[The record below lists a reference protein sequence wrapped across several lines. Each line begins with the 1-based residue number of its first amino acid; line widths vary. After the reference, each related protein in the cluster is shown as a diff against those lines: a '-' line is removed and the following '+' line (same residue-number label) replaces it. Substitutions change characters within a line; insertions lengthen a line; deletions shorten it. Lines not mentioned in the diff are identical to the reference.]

1 MIVLRCVIDLENYSN
16 LRVEI
21 FDTEFK
27 EVVFRVKHKPVSA
40 ARKRLLN
47 QKEGLHP
54 AVVIRPGMTQLCPGL
69 ISILNVQVNSDA
81 SGRGSARNVEYVR

>member
-1 MIVLRCVIDLENYSN
+1 MIVLRCVIDLKNYRN

-21 FDTEFK
+21 FDTEFR
-27 EVVFRVKHKPVSA
+27 EVMFRIKHKPVGA

-54 AVVIRPGMTQLCPGL
+54 AVVIRPGMTQLGPGF
-69 ISILNVQVNSDA
+69 ISILDIQVNSDA
-81 SGRGSARNVEYVR
+81 SGGGSARNVEYVC